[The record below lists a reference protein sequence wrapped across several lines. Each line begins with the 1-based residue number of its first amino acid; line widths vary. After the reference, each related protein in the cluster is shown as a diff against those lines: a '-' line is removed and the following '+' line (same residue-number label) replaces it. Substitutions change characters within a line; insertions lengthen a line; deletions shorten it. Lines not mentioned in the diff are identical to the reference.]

1 MSKSL
6 KRVRAALEAAGST
19 IDIRET
25 EGARTAEMA
34 AAAVGCH
41 VDQIAKSIVFQ
52 LKDGGD
58 VVLFL
63 TAGGRQVD
71 LAAAS
76 ELAGGALVRADATV
90 VRSQTGFAIGGVSPL
105 GHLSPIRSFMDSHLM
120 EFEEIWAAAGTPN
133 HVFCLPPRSL
143 QQLTGAVIGEFST

>member
-6 KRVRAALEAAGST
+6 KRVRAALEAAGAA

-52 LKDGGD
+52 LQDSGD

-71 LAAAS
+71 LEAAAA
-76 ELAGGALVRADATV
+76 LAGGPLARAAAAV

-105 GHLSPIRSFMDSHLM
+105 GHLSPIRSFMDAHLM
-120 EFEEIWAAAGTPN
+120 GFAEIWAAAGTPN
-133 HVFCLPPRSL
+133 HVFCLAPQVL
-143 QQLTGAVIGEFST
+143 QELTGAEISAFSS